1 MARLTARD
9 AALRIVHRLREHGHE
24 ALWAGGCVR
33 DMLLGREAH
42 DYDVATNA
50 RPGRVIELF
59 RTTRKVG
66 AQFGVVLVRQGRIWT
81 EVATFRSDL
90 SYEDGRHPTAVAF
103 GSAEEDARRR
113 DFTVNGMFYDPV
125 TEQVVDYVGG
135 QADLRAG
142 LIRAIGEPGARFG
155 EDRLRVLRAVR
166 FAAKLG
172 FEIEPATR
180 KAIPEH
186 AHTIR
191 GVSPERIREELI
203 SVFEDAGRAR
213 AFALMNELG
222 LLPHLWEGAT
232 WTKELIEA
240 CTIMMEHVREPVSF
254 ELAMAVL
261 LHDHKARSCAH
272 VCRSLACSNLSRKKV
287 CWLVQQSA
295 ELLHRPQPTL
305 GELKQLMAAD
315 GFEELM
321 EMHRALLVAR
331 REDLAANDQLRMRA
345 ASITP
350 EAIRPAPLVTG
361 TDLLEMGVEPGP
373 IYGDA
378 LDRLYKMQLEEEI
391 RTREE
396 ALERLRGLIEER
408 GG

>member
-1 MARLTARD
+1 MARLTQRD

-59 RTTRKVG
+59 RMTRKVG
-66 AQFGVVLVRQGRIWT
+66 AQFGVVLVCQGRIWT

-90 SYEDGRHPTAVAF
+90 SYEDGRHPTAVTF

-113 DFTVNGMFYDPV
+113 DFTVNGMFYDPI

-142 LIRAIGEPGARFG
+142 LIRAIGEPGARFE
-155 EDRLRVLRAVR
+155 EDHLRVLRAVR

-172 FEIEPATR
+172 FEIEPVTR
-180 KAIPEH
+180 QAIPEH

-191 GVSPERIREELI
+191 GVSPERVREELI
-203 SVFEDAGRAR
+203 SAFEDTGRAR

-222 LLPHLWEGAT
+222 LLPHLWEGAA
-232 WTKELIEA
+232 WTKEQIEA
-240 CTIMMEHVREPVSF
+240 CTIMMEHLNEPVSL

-261 LHDHKARSCAH
+261 LHDHKTRSCTH
-272 VCRSLACSNLSRKKV
+272 ICRSLACSNLTRKKV

-295 ELLHRPQPTL
+295 ELLRRSEPTL

-321 EMHRALLVAR
+321 ELHRVRLVAR
-331 REDLAANDQLRMRA
+331 HKDLAANDRLRMRA
-345 ASITP
+345 AAIAP
-350 EAIRPAPLVTG
+350 DAIRPAPLVTG

-373 IYGDA
+373 IYSNT

-391 RTREE
+391 LTREE
-396 ALERLRGLIEER
+396 ALERLRGLIEEH